1 MKTEK
6 EENNSKIVFFER
18 LQLFHDFERP
28 EKSSKF
34 NGALNGEKKTPLKS
48 HQSKIHSLLPNHRS
62 VFIHLTLIGVW
73 WWPTYTRQNAYI
85 TEACVRVA
93 SSLRSVCVCRSCRTM
108 SLQKTVEKLF
118 DELDKDKS
126 GKISCAELKS
136 ALQSCSAEPL
146 DDDHVKAFLDKLD
159 SNKDGE
165 LSLDDC
171 SGLVL
176 FFVPPF
182 SLPLIHRSIYFAK
195 FHCLIEKSR
204 ALSYYYQ

>member
-1 MKTEK
+1 M
-6 EENNSKIVFFER
+6 ENVAVSRVIR
-18 LQLFHDFERP
+18 
-28 EKSSKF
+28 SSKF

-165 LSLDDC
+165 LSLDE
-171 SGLVL
+171 LMAL
-176 FFVPPF
+176 F
-182 SLPLIHRSIYFAK
+182 
-195 FHCLIEKSR
+195 
-204 ALSYYYQ
+204 